1 MTLQEIRREG
11 IKVLARHLGPVNM
24 ARFLLQ
30 YGEGSGDYT
39 QERLRWLNGLTI
51 QQIVEAIYQ
60 QRKKA
65 ESEK

>member
-30 YGEGSGDYT
+30 FGEGSGDYT
-39 QERLRWLNGLTI
+39 RERRHWLNGLTI
-51 QQIVEAIYQ
+51 QQVVEVIYQ
-60 QRKKA
+60 QRKRE
-65 ESEK
+65 ESG